1 MNVYLA
7 KFMMYYKIQQMHRD
21 ACSISQIIHYLIVN
35 RRAVKIYLAMSEQ
48 EYENLLIQQSER
60 IKELIP
66 YESFIKERLEQTL
79 QTTEPALTNK
89 ALDYVIDNKITSA
102 LDFKA
107 IVTRYRQEDT
117 TEVCQTKI
125 IRLNPLNGTLA
136 DGALV
141 QPDKSQIEDYQSIF
155 NNNNHS

>member
-1 MNVYLA
+1 
-7 KFMMYYKIQQMHRD
+7 
-21 ACSISQIIHYLIVN
+21 
-35 RRAVKIYLAMSEQ
+35 MSEQ
-48 EYENLLIQQSER
+48 EYENLLNQQSER
-60 IKELIP
+60 IKELMP